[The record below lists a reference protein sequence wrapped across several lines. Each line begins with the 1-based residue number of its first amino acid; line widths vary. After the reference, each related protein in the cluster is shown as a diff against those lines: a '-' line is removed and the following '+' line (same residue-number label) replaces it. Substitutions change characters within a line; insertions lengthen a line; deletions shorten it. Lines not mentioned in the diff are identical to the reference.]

1 MGVGISASRFMSIH
15 PVMFFLAVV
24 ALLWAGS
31 LVGGLLR
38 DRRKHVLA
46 DEVSTFK
53 TLESAVLALLGLL
66 LGFTFSM
73 GVSRYDL
80 RKNLE
85 IAEAN
90 DISSAWLRT
99 ALLPEPVRSAEQ
111 SLLRQYVPARL
122 DFLTAGTDRGRID
135 GSLARTSALQ
145 SQIWRVA
152 SSYAS
157 TQSNPVTAQ
166 YLGGLTDT
174 FNITESRTAAFEN
187 RIPIT
192 AWGMLL
198 FIGFAGSVLVGV
210 GIGTRSQALRLVL
223 PVVVAAAL
231 SLTLDLDSPRS
242 GLIRVHQHSLE
253 RVAAQISSGPVP

>member
-1 MGVGISASRFMSIH
+1 MSVAASGSRWISIH
-15 PVMFFLAVV
+15 PVMFFFGVIL
-24 ALLWAGS
+24 LLWAGT
-31 LVGGLLR
+31 LLGGFLR
-38 DRRKHVLA
+38 KRRQKA
-46 DEVSTFK
+46 FAEEGNTFK

-90 DISSAWLRT
+90 DVRNLWFRT
-99 ALLPEPVRSAEQ
+99 ETLPEPLRSTEQ
-111 SLLRQYVPARL
+111 GLIRQYVPVRL
-122 DFLTAGTDRGRID
+122 NFLLDGTSLSRIEAT
-135 GSLARTSALQ
+135 LARTAALQ
-145 SQIWRVA
+145 KAMWRDA
-152 SSYAS
+152 EPLAM
-157 TQSNPVTAQ
+157 TQRDPVTAQ
-166 YLGGLTDT
+166 FLAALADSTG
-174 FNITESRTAAFEN
+174 ITESRTAAFEN

-198 FIGFAGSVLVGV
+198 FIAFAASVLVGV
-210 GIGTRSQALRLVL
+210 GIGSRSQALRLIL

-242 GLIRVHQHSLE
+242 GLIHVHQHSLE
-253 RVAAQISSGPVP
+253 RVAAEIAAS

>member
-1 MGVGISASRFMSIH
+1 MGVGISASRFISIH
-15 PVMFFLAVV
+15 PVMFFIAVV
-24 ALLWAGS
+24 ILLWAGAM
-31 LVGGLLR
+31 LGGFLR
-38 DRRKHVLA
+38 TRRQHVLA

-90 DISSAWLRT
+90 DITNMWLRT
-99 ALLPEPVRSAEQ
+99 ATLPEPLRSAQ
-111 SLLRQYVPARL
+111 QNLIRQYAPVRL
-122 DFLTAGTDRGRID
+122 EFLSAGTDETRID
-135 GSLARTSALQ
+135 ASLKQGAALQ
-145 SQIWRVA
+145 SRMWGLA
-152 SSYAS
+152 SSYAAG
-157 TQSNPVTAQ
+157 QSNPVAAQ
-166 YLGGLTDT
+166 YLQGLTDMID
-174 FNITESRTAAFEN
+174 ITETRTAAFEN

-198 FIGFAGSVLVGV
+198 CIAFAASVLVGV

-223 PVVVAAAL
+223 PVVVALAL

-253 RVAAQISSGPVP
+253 RVAARLANGPLP

>member
-1 MGVGISASRFMSIH
+1 MHLTISGSRWISIH
-15 PVMFFLAVV
+15 PVMFFFGVV
-24 ALLWAGS
+24 LLLW
-31 LVGGLLR
+31 GGTLLGAFL
-38 DRRKHVLA
+38 RRRRQHALA

-90 DISSAWLRT
+90 DLRVLWFRT
-99 ALLPEPVRSAEQ
+99 GTLPDPLRSTEQ
-111 SLLRQYVPARL
+111 SLIRQYVPIRL
-122 DFLTAGTDRGRID
+122 NFLFDGTSTKRIETT
-135 GSLARTSALQ
+135 LERTTVLQ
-145 SQIWRVA
+145 QAMWRA
-152 SSYAS
+152 AEGYAT
-157 TQSNPVTAQ
+157 TQRDPVTAQ
-166 YLGGLTDT
+166 FLASLADT
-174 FNITESRTAAFEN
+174 TSVTESRTAAFEN
-187 RIPIT
+187 RIPVT

-198 FIGFAGSVLVGV
+198 FVGFAASVLVGV
-210 GIGTRSQALRLVL
+210 GIGSRSQALRLIL

-253 RVAAQISSGPVP
+253 RVAAQIAAS